1 MAQMGGQPVIILKQ
15 GTQRTRGRIAQK
27 NNIAAAKIIAE
38 IVKTT
43 LGPKGMDKIL
53 VDSLGDVIVTNDGAT
68 ILDKMDVEH
77 PAAKMMVEVA
87 KSQDDTVGDG
97 TTTAVILAG
106 ELLKRAEELIEQRIH
121 PSTVIAGYKKAL
133 DIALENMDKVAKPL
147 KLEDKETLKK
157 IVMTSLGSKSLG
169 FAAEHIADLAIEA
182 VLGIVEKRDGKLVA
196 DKDHIQ
202 IVKKIGKSLL
212 ESRLVRGIIVDK
224 EVVHAGMPKRVENAK
239 IALLNSPIE
248 IEKTEFNAEIRIRD
262 PLKIKAFLDEEAQ
275 ILKEMVDKLAEV
287 GANVVFCQK
296 GIDDVAQFF
305 LAKAGI
311 MGVRRVKQSDMEK
324 LSKATG
330 ARIIT
335 NFEDLTEKDLGKAGL
350 VEERKIGED
359 KMVFVEECDNPKA
372 VSILLRAGLER
383 QLDEA
388 ERALNDAI
396 MNVISLIDNMKYVPG
411 GGATEEALAIIIKK
425 EASKYPGKEQLAM
438 LAFADTLEM
447 IPRILAENAGLE
459 PVEILTEL
467 RSRHEKGETSYGL
480 EVISGKVQDMF
491 KAGII
496 EPIKVKENALKSSFE
511 AAAMIL
517 RIDDV
522 IAKVRKSTSE
532 GKKEEEEEGGVAG
545 GEESFSSSSSFT

>member
-275 ILKEMVDKLAEV
+275 ILKEIVDKLAGV

-480 EVISGKVQDMF
+480 EVFSGKVQDMF

-532 GKKEEEEEGGVAG
+532 GKKEEEEGGVAG
-545 GEESFSSSSSFT
+545 GEESFPSSSSFT

>member
-1 MAQMGGQPVIILKQ
+1 MAQMGGQPVIILKE
-15 GTQRTRGRIAQK
+15 GTQRTRGRTAQK

-38 IVKTT
+38 MVKTT
-43 LGPKGMDKIL
+43 LGPRGMDKIL
-53 VDSLGDVIVTNDGAT
+53 VDSIGDVVVTNDGAT

-77 PAAKMMVEVA
+77 PAAKMIIEVA

-106 ELLKRAEELIEQRIH
+106 ELLKRAEELIEQKIH
-121 PSTVIAGYKKAL
+121 PSTVITGYRRAL
-133 DIALENMDKVAKPL
+133 EIALENIGTIGKPV
-147 KLEDKETLKK
+147 KLDDRETLKK

-169 FAAEHIADLAIEA
+169 FATEHLADLAIDA
-182 VLGIVEKRDGKLVA
+182 VLRIVEKRDDKLVA
-196 DKDHIQ
+196 DKDYIQ

-212 ESRLVRGIIVDK
+212 ESQLVKGVVVDK
-224 EVVHAGMPKRVENAK
+224 EVVHAAMPKRVKNAR
-239 IALLNSPIE
+239 IALLNAPFE
-248 IEKTEFNAEIRIRD
+248 IEKTEFSAEIRIRD
-262 PLKIKAFLDEEAQ
+262 PLKIKEFLDEEAE
-275 ILKEMVDKLAEV
+275 ILKGMVDKVASI

-296 GIDDVAQFF
+296 GIDDLAQFF

-311 MGVRRVKQSDMEK
+311 LAVRRVKQSDMEK
-324 LSKATG
+324 LARATG
-330 ARIIT
+330 ARIVT
-335 NFEDLTEKDLGKAGL
+335 NFEDLSEKDLGKAGL

-359 KMVFVEECDNPKA
+359 KMVFVEECENPKA

-396 MNVISLIDNMKYVPG
+396 MNMVSLIDNLKFVPG
-411 GGATEEALAIIIKK
+411 GGATELALASIIRK
-425 EASKYPGKEQLAM
+425 EAQKYPGKEQLAM
-438 LAFADTLEM
+438 LAFAETLEM
-447 IPRILAENAGLE
+447 IPRTLAENAGLE

-467 RSRHEKGETSYGL
+467 RARHEKGEHSYGV
-480 EVISGKVQDMF
+480 EVFSGKVQDMF
-491 KAGII
+491 QASVI

-522 IAKVRKSTSE
+522 IAAARKRGGE
-532 GKKEEEEEGGVAG
+532 EKKGGGEEEEEST
-545 GEESFSSSSSFT
+545 SFD